1 MFLNG
6 VVKNHVGECLPV
18 RALAQSRLQHA
29 ISDQED
35 LDIVAMAA
43 PEFRC
48 RVKNS
53 VEAIG
58 DAVRSREQCQ
68 HVRVSYAFR
77 PPRVSIRSEERR
89 VGTEGVSTCRSRWS
103 PYQ

>member
-6 VVKNHVGECLPV
+6 VVKNHVGGCLPV

-58 DAVRSREQCQ
+58 DAVRSGEQCQ
-68 HVRVSYAFR
+68 PVRVSYAFR
-77 PPRVSIRSEERR
+77 PPRVRIGRKNVSIPS
-89 VGTEGVSTCRSRWS
+89 VGYPDNTRIGKT
-103 PYQ
+103 